1 MCGST
6 KVEIVDLPGTYS
18 LTADSAEERIARDFI
33 IDGHADLVLVV
44 VNALCLDRTLYY
56 GAEIAAMGIPYVVA
70 LNMTD
75 MAEDAGITVDS
86 SRVAQGLGTPV
97 FPLVA
102 SRGKGIE
109 QLRAGLEQ
117 ALSSL
122 NRSQEGI
129 GWLSG
134 EMMALHRDLADE
146 IIPLAKTR
154 QRGAWD
160 ALKLMEGDP
169 EARQDLAVK
178 DRGVL
183 EWADSR
189 LAGFSHVIEQL
200 AEAKYQWIRNA
211 IAGGSIDHSKPNI
224 RTWNWDRISTHPF
237 WGVILLLG
245 IFAALVMAGLAA
257 GLVFGHYAR
266 AGFDEMEAV
275 AGRLLASTQMP
286 WVAWVVRGAIR
297 GAGSVVTVTPMI
309 AIFTMFFAF
318 LEGIGY
324 MARAAYVMDR
334 FMIRIGLNGR
344 AFIPLLFSMPCT
356 IIGAMACR
364 IGDSG
369 RQRLLTLLLVP
380 LVPCSAKLIISSV
393 IASWFFPLPGAV
405 GVVLGLFLVNCLIL
419 GLLCRVFDRILFPDR
434 SPDPL
439 IMEMPPYQRPAWGA
453 ILKHT
458 WNRAVNFVKRVA
470 NVLVGFSALLS
481 FACYYPTGEINTS
494 LFGRLGHALEPVSHL
509 MGLDW
514 KMLTILM
521 SSLLNK
527 EAILATAAVIFNVG
541 QQDLPALMQTTVSV
555 SGAITFMYATN
566 VFVPCFA
573 AISVIH
579 AEGGKRY
586 RLLAGVIGYTVILS
600 IGGGILFHQVIRL
613 VAG

>member
-1 MCGST
+1 MWEAWMLDTRKKVPVVAIAGQPNTGKSTLFNALTGLTQAVGNWPGKTVERKSGTILCGST

-189 LAGFSHVIEQL
+189 LAGF
-200 AEAKYQWIRNA
+200 
-211 IAGGSIDHSKPNI
+211 P
-224 RTWNWDRISTHPF
+224 
-237 WGVILLLG
+237 
-245 IFAALVMAGLAA
+245 
-257 GLVFGHYAR
+257 
-266 AGFDEMEAV
+266 
-275 AGRLLASTQMP
+275 
-286 WVAWVVRGAIR
+286 
-297 GAGSVVTVTPMI
+297 
-309 AIFTMFFAF
+309 
-318 LEGIGY
+318 
-324 MARAAYVMDR
+324 
-334 FMIRIGLNGR
+334 
-344 AFIPLLFSMPCT
+344 
-356 IIGAMACR
+356 
-364 IGDSG
+364 
-369 RQRLLTLLLVP
+369 
-380 LVPCSAKLIISSV
+380 
-393 IASWFFPLPGAV
+393 
-405 GVVLGLFLVNCLIL
+405 
-419 GLLCRVFDRILFPDR
+419 
-434 SPDPL
+434 
-439 IMEMPPYQRPAWGA
+439 
-453 ILKHT
+453 
-458 WNRAVNFVKRVA
+458 
-470 NVLVGFSALLS
+470 
-481 FACYYPTGEINTS
+481 
-494 LFGRLGHALEPVSHL
+494 
-509 MGLDW
+509 
-514 KMLTILM
+514 M
-521 SSLLNK
+521 SSNNWRK
-527 EAILATAAVIFNVG
+527 PSING
-541 QQDLPALMQTTVSV
+541 
-555 SGAITFMYATN
+555 SGT
-566 VFVPCFA
+566 P
-573 AISVIH
+573 
-579 AEGGKRY
+579 
-586 RLLAGVIGYTVILS
+586 
-600 IGGGILFHQVIRL
+600 
-613 VAG
+613 